1 MKILVT
7 GAKGQVGSQLVEKLS
22 GGGINDHVE
31 LLAVD
36 RYQLDITDEF
46 AVNAC
51 IESFCPDVVINAA
64 AYTAVDKAQQD
75 ELNAKRVNHL
85 GALYLATAA
94 NKVKATIIHVS
105 TDYVFSGDAK
115 VPYLESDLV
124 DPQSVYGETKLAGE
138 QAVMAANPQHF
149 ILRTSWVFGES
160 GANFVKT
167 MLRIGRGRS
176 DISVVSDQLGS
187 PTYAGDIADTLITM
201 AKRAMDPEC
210 PWGIYH
216 FSGLPYVSW
225 YEFAQCIFDEAYAQQ
240 CLETHIKVK
249 SITTLE
255 YPTAAKRP
263 LDSRL
268 NCARIATN
276 LGVNASD
283 WQLALKNLKPYL

>member
-22 GGGINDHVE
+22 GGSINTHVE

-36 RYQLDITDEF
+36 RYQLDITDEL

-51 IESFCPDVVINAA
+51 IERFRPDVVINAA
-64 AYTAVDKAQQD
+64 AYTAVDRAEQD
-75 ELNAKRVNHL
+75 ELNARRVNHL
-85 GALYLATAA
+85 GPLYLAVAA
-94 NKVKATIIHVS
+94 NKIKASMIHIS

-115 VPYLESDLV
+115 VPYVESDTV
-124 DPQSVYGETKLAGE
+124 DPQSVYAETKLAGE
-138 QAVMAANPQHF
+138 QAVINANPQHF
-149 ILRTSWVFGES
+149 ILRTSWVFGET

-167 MLRIGRGRS
+167 MLRVGRERS
-176 DISVVSDQLGS
+176 DISVVCDQFGS

-201 AKRAMDPEC
+201 AKRVMDSEC

-225 YEFAQCIFDEAYAQQ
+225 HEFAQHIFDEAYAQQ
-240 CLETHIKVK
+240 CLDTHIKVK
-249 SITTLE
+249 PITTLE

-263 LDSRL
+263 LNSRL
-268 NCARIATN
+268 NGTKIAIN
-276 LGVNASD
+276 LGVNASN
-283 WQLALKNLKPYL
+283 WPLALKNLKPYL